1 MTDPA
6 GPITVGARVVDFLRN
21 EGIDTLVS
29 ICDVSYNTVHRRA
42 VECGMRVIAPRHEAA
57 GVHMADALAR
67 MTGRPAVAMAGMGP
81 GVANLV
87 PGVVCASVENVPVVV
102 LVTQRTRST
111 ASAVRRGRFQFTP
124 QIRLFEPVVKF
135 AAIVEGPRR
144 IDEVLAEAFRHATT
158 GRPGPVYV
166 EIPQDVVKEEATFPP
181 LCAPNRYRLAPQ
193 GATQA
198 AIEAAAVSLQAARL
212 PLLIGGTG
220 VHLGRAHAA
229 FRRLA
234 ELLGGPVVLTYGGR
248 GVLPETHPQVL
259 LPLGPGAEA
268 CRQADCVLA
277 VGTSVGESM
286 GFGKPPQFA
295 DEDRQRWLLV
305 ERDPTAIGVNRPVD
319 VPLVG
324 DLRVVL
330 DQLAD
335 ALASGGALPTPPQ
348 LAEWRTVQ
356 EAFRSAYTAGA
367 PDTVPVHPGR
377 AIVEARAAIPE
388 DAVIVRDGGSTGLW
402 EGFCNEQRSTD
413 FLWTSK
419 LGHLGTGLPYALGA
433 QLAVGPQRRVCLI
446 TGDSAFG
453 FYPME
458 LETAVRHQLPVVV
471 IVNYDQHWGMEHA
484 GQLADIGRLVECRT
498 APVRLDGLARALGA
512 HGEFVERTADVRPA
526 VERAF
531 AAGRPAVVQVVTDAR
546 ANAYEAPGLDEFGG
560 WYAGN
565 Y

>member
-1 MTDPA
+1 MTDHA
-6 GPITVGARVVDFLRN
+6 GTAPVGARIADFLCN
-21 EGIDTLVS
+21 EGVDTLVS
-29 ICDVSYNTVHRRA
+29 ICDVSYNAVHRRA
-42 VECGMRVIAPRHEAA
+42 VERGMRVIAPRHEAA

-67 MTGRPAVAMAGMGP
+67 MTGRPQVVMAGMGP

-87 PGVVCASVENVPVVV
+87 PGVVCASIENVPVVV
-102 LVTQRTRST
+102 LATQRTRST
-111 ASAVRRGRFQFTP
+111 MSAVRRGRFQFTP
-124 QIRLFEPVVKF
+124 QIRLFEPVVKY
-135 AAIVEGPRR
+135 AAVVDTARR

-166 EIPQDVVKEEATFPP
+166 EIPQDVMTEAAAFSPLRPP
-181 LCAPNRYRLAPQ
+181 HRYRLAPQ
-193 GATQA
+193 GAPQA
-198 AIEAAAVSLQAARL
+198 AIEAAVVALREARM

-220 VHLGRAHAA
+220 IHLARAHDA

-234 ELLGGPVVLTYGGR
+234 EILGGPVLLTYGGR
-248 GVLPETHPQVL
+248 GALPETHPQVL

-268 CRQADCVLA
+268 CQQADCILA
-277 VGTSVGESM
+277 VGTSLGESLA
-286 GFGKPPQFA
+286 FGGPPQFA
-295 DEDRQRWLLV
+295 EEGRQRWILV
-305 ERDPTAIGVNRPVD
+305 ERDPTAFGVNRAID
-319 VPLVG
+319 IPLVG
-324 DLRVVL
+324 DLREVL
-330 DQLAD
+330 GQL
-335 ALASGGALPTPPQ
+335 LEALPRAGAFPVPPQ
-348 LAEWRTVQ
+348 LADWRAVQ
-356 EAFRSAYTAGA
+356 QAFRSAYVDGA
-367 PDTVPVHPGR
+367 PDSVPVHPAR
-377 AIVEARAAIPE
+377 AIAEARAAIPD

-419 LGHLGTGLPYALGA
+419 FGHLGTGLPYALGA

-458 LETAVRHQLPVVV
+458 LETAVRHSLPVVV

-484 GQLADIGRLVECRT
+484 GQLADIGRLVECQT
-498 APVRLDGLARALGA
+498 ARVRLDHLARALGA

-531 AAGRPAVVQVVTDAR
+531 ATGRPAVVQVVTDAR
-546 ANAYEAPGLDEFGG
+546 VNAYDAPGLEDFGG